1 MRPTKYSKEILDK
14 AKEYLLIERPCDD
27 IITKVGKVREVI
39 PTIEGLALFIDIAR
53 STIYDWVSQDEGKE
67 EFSDIV
73 SQVLE
78 KQGLGLVNGGLD
90 NTFNSKIAS
99 VILSKHGYREAKEI
113 TGADGKDLFNNE
125 QKEASKKAV
134 GEFLDEDTK

>member
-14 AKEYLLIERPCDD
+14 SKEYLLIERPCDD

-134 GEFLDEDTK
+134 GEFLDEDIG